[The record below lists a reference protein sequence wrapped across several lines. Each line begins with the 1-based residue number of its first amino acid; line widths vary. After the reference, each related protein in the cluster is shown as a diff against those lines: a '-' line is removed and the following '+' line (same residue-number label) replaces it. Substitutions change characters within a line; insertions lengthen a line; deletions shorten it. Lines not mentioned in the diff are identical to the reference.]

1 MSLAINTGPF
11 NLFLI
16 TKVKLKFHYSLLR
29 LQFLV
34 FFIMETDAAATVCV
48 TGASGFIG
56 SWLVKRLLERGYI
69 VRATVRDTGIIL
81 ILCLLLS

>member
-34 FFIMETDAAATVCV
+34 FLMETDAAATVCV

-69 VRATVRDTGIIL
+69 VNATVRDTGIIL